1 MYLAGR
7 LQRYMK
13 KNVPF
18 IGFVI
23 GLLLP
28 VLGFFIMS
36 KVWGVG
42 MRFSEFLSRVK
53 GDHKVFARVLT
64 MSLLINLIP
73 FYYFMRKRLDYAMNG
88 VVVATMLYAV
98 LVVLLMFVW

>member
-1 MYLAGR
+1 
-7 LQRYMK
+7 MK
-13 KNVPF
+13 KNVPL

-36 KVWGVG
+36 KIWGRG
-42 MRFSEFLSRVK
+42 MRFSYFLERVMA
-53 GDHKVFARVLT
+53 DHKVAARVLT
-64 MSLLINLIP
+64 MSLLINLVP
-73 FYYFMRKRLDYAMNG
+73 FLYFKTKRLDYTMNG

-98 LVVLLMFVW
+98 LDVLLMFVW